1 MEDELIILII
11 VLLIIIG
18 CLCYFKNDIKKTIDN
33 NQQLQSGLLGSL
45 YPVNKQQIVNER
57 QLKSFEDSSNFK
69 KIDKDSEPY
78 FTTNIEED
86 LKDLESREIK
96 LNNNIENDNEKII
109 KFNNDY
115 FNMFDRINNTTSNY
129 NNSVDIV
136 NDLKHND
143 YKIKNGLSV
152 FEFYNKI
159 NKP

>member
-33 NQQLQSGLLGSL
+33 NLQSGLLDSL
-45 YPVNKQQIVNER
+45 YSGNKQQIVNER
-57 QLKSFEDSSNFK
+57 QLKSFEDNSNFK
-69 KIDKDSEPY
+69 KIDKDTEPY

-96 LNNNIENDNEKII
+96 LNDNIENDNEKII
-109 KFNNDY
+109 KFNNNY

-129 NNSVDIV
+129 NNSVDII

-143 YKIKNGLSV
+143 YKIKSGLSV

-159 NKP
+159 NSP